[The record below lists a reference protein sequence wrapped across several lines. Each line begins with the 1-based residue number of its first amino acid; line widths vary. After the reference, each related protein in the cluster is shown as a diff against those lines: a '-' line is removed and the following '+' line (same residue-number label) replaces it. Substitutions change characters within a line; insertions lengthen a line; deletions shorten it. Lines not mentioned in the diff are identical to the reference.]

1 VRAAGRYS
9 LVSFLLARK
18 PENETVATRAHFNA
32 GPETVWNRILFYE
45 EVPERPP
52 LLLRALLPEP
62 VRTEGGKTDAGATVR
77 CHYRRGEVVKRIT
90 AVARPRLVEFEVI
103 EQRLGIEGCV
113 FALGG
118 SYRIWQCGEGSDV
131 ELRTNYRAYLRPRRL
146 WRRLEAHLVSQLHR
160 HILGGIRAGVP
171 VPGTNP
177 SVRPAIPESLTP
189 QCASPG
195 GLACTISKSRSHR

>member
-9 LVSFLLARK
+9 LVSFLFARK
-18 PENETVATRAHFNA
+18 PEKETVATRAHFDA

-77 CHYRRGEVVKRIT
+77 CLYRQGEVVKRIT
-90 AVARPRLVEFEVI
+90 AAARPHLVEFEVI

-146 WRRLEAHLVSQLHR
+146 WRCLEALLVSQLHR
-160 HILGGIRAGVP
+160 HILRGIRAAAP
-171 VPGTNP
+171 VPATDS
-177 SVRPAIPESLTP
+177 SVRPAVSESITPE
-189 QCASPG
+189 CAPSG
-195 GLACTISKSRSHR
+195 GLACTISESRSHR